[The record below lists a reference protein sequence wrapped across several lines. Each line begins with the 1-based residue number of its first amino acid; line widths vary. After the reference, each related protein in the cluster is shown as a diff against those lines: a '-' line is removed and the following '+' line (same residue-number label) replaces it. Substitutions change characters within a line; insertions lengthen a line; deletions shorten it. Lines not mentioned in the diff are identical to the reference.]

1 MDHGWKTETRA
12 CAYCGASF
20 KPVRRCQRFC
30 SYTNHRYLHH
40 ARIKP
45 RIRRRY
51 TLKIRDRV
59 QIEIVRTTEPGGK
72 PSSTTLS
79 SS

>member
-1 MDHGWKTETRA
+1 MHQRWKTETRA

-51 TLKIRDRV
+51 TLKIQDRV
-59 QIEIVRTTEPGGK
+59 EIEIERSARPGDK

-79 SS
+79 SA